1 MLSLLLLL
9 PSLCSAQR
17 DKIAVKPVD
26 PVTVKRGATFAKA
39 IDVVVL
45 PGFHVNSDKPRDEFI
60 IPLKLSWENGALEAK
75 SISYPKPEEI
85 KVGSQNLLVFTGTF
99 ALKTSFQAPPN
110 APVGAATING
120 KIHYQACNSDMCF
133 KPSTIEVKIPVVI
146 E

>member
-17 DKIAVKPVD
+17 DKIAVKPID
-26 PVTVKRGATFAKA
+26 PVTVKRGAKVDKA

-45 PGFHVNSDKPRDEFI
+45 PGLHVNNDKPRDENI
-60 IPLKLSWENGALEAK
+60 IPLRLSWESGALEAK

-85 KVGSQNLLVFTGTF
+85 KVGTQNLLVFTGTF
-99 ALKTSFQAPPN
+99 PIKTSFQVSPN
-110 APVGAATING
+110 APLGATTISG
-120 KIHYQACNSDMCF
+120 KIRYQACSSDMCF
-133 KPSTIEVKIPVVI
+133 RPSTIEVKIPVVI